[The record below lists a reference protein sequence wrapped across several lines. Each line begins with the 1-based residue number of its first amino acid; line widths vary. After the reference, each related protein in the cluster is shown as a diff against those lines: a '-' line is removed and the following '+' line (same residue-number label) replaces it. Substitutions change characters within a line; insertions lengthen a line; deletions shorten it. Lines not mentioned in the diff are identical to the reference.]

1 VKCLTLIPVLLLT
14 LSTIIASPK
23 ELNSPCAS
31 ATWTG
36 AVSTNWNVAGN
47 WSNNTI
53 PSSSTNITI
62 PSNLSRY
69 PVISLANAN
78 AATITLSSGSGA
90 QPTLTISAF
99 TLTVAGNLHIDAGT
113 MTQSGGTIN
122 VTAGTFNVTGHL
134 TQTGG
139 TLFSSVALSILS
151 SGVVGQSAGIIHLAN
166 AIGTLP
172 TDNITVS
179 SNGTINQSGGQI
191 DVLDITIQNN
201 AAYNQ
206 SGTGLLKLYEDYMN
220 SGSFVSTGGTIEF
233 ANDNSSSS
241 WPSTTATDQFYDV
254 TVDAGVTTN
263 FDKAGTLK
271 VAGDWTND
279 GSVFIFTSTVIIEFD
294 GSTPQTIGGI
304 GTSIFYGLYMTG
316 SGVKTAATSILAFVL
331 DNGGPS
337 NSAATLDMGANSLFA
352 LSLDNTGSTIKFS
365 GTTNGMAIATGTVIY
380 SGTAQT
386 MASGTYNVVTVVSG
400 GTKTAGGAMTASS
413 LNLNSGSTFDIAGN
427 TLTLNGAVTGT
438 GVLKGSSTSNLVIG
452 GAAAGTLSFD
462 QTSAATRSLKN
473 LTFNSGS
480 SATLGSALDV
490 YGDILLTASTLD
502 LNAKNLTLK
511 STSTYTARIG
521 NLTGSTLSNATNVT
535 MERFIKDAGGA
546 TGGRRY
552 RLLGPTV
559 NTSGSIKANW
569 MEGAMNPAIG
579 VNVNPVPGYGTQI
592 TGIGGNTNGFDVTQS
607 NQASLYLT
615 TNGSTLNYTAV
626 SNTSG
631 TLNAKTG
638 YFLFIRGDRSMS
650 MTLASAPNLPTSS
663 TTLRTTGSL
672 ITGTQTGFTNTLVGG
687 AGKLNLITN
696 PYPSA
701 IDWALVQPACSNI
714 TQYYTMWDPE
724 IGTRGAFVTVKT
736 DGTKSNSSSAAT
748 TKIQSGQ
755 AFFVEASGSSTP
767 AVSIQEGHKSTG
779 DNSGVFRNAGDP
791 AESFAIDLYTQMPD
805 SSFRNADGVLA
816 VYDNNYSASIDGD
829 DANEINNWDENIA
842 ITRENNHLSI
852 ESRPVIV
859 AVDTLPLFMNNMKQ
873 QTYQF
878 VFTPT
883 SFTNTYLKAE
893 LIDNFLGTRSQLSVL
908 NSTTVTFD
916 ITSDPASKA
925 TNRFSVVFGPSGPL
939 PVTFTEIKAYKQ
951 NTAIAVEWKVANQM
965 NIHHYEIERSTDGAS
980 FSYLATQAASG
991 NNGSNATYTYTDI
1004 NPKAGDNFYRVR
1016 SVGVG
1021 GDVKYSSIVKV
1032 NIAKTNAG
1040 INVYPNP
1047 VVGATMGLQFNNID
1061 KGNYNISMFNSM
1073 GQKVFG
1079 STLQHTGGNATKMIE
1094 LPAAMAPGV
1103 YEVLISGGD
1112 NVKINL
1118 RVTK

>member
-14 LSTIIASPK
+14 VSTMIASPK
-23 ELNSPCAS
+23 ELNSPCVA

-47 WSNNTI
+47 WSNSAI
-53 PSSSTNITI
+53 PSSSTNVTI

-78 AATITLSSGSGA
+78 AASITLSSGSGA
-90 QPTLTISAF
+90 QPTLTVSAF
-99 TLTVAGNLHIDAGT
+99 TLTVAGNLAVNAGT

-122 VTAGTFNVTGHL
+122 VTAGSFNVAGHL

-139 TLFSSVALSILS
+139 TLLSSVILTVMS
-151 SGVVGQSAGIIHLAN
+151 NGVLAQSAGIIHLAST
-166 AIGTLP
+166 IGTTP
-172 TDNITVS
+172 TDNIAIS
-179 SNGTINQSGGQI
+179 PNGTINQSGGTI
-191 DVLDITIQNN
+191 DALDITIQNN
-201 AAYNQ
+201 ATYNQ
-206 SGTGLLKLYEDYMN
+206 SGTGLLKLYEDYIN
-220 SGSFVSTGGTIEF
+220 SGSFISTSGTIEF
-233 ANDNSSSS
+233 ADNATTSS
-241 WPSTTATDQFYDV
+241 WPTATATDQFYDV
-254 TVDAGVTTN
+254 TVDAGVTAN
-263 FDKAGTLK
+263 FDKAGTIK
-271 VAGDWTND
+271 IAGDWTND
-279 GSVFIFTSTVIIEFD
+279 GFVLVLTSSDIIEFN
-294 GSTPQTIGGI
+294 GSNPQTIGGS

-316 SGVKTAATSILAFVL
+316 SGVKTAAITILAFVL
-331 DNGGPS
+331 DNGGSS
-337 NSAATLDMGANSLFA
+337 NTAATLDMGSNALIA
-352 LSLDNTGSTIKFS
+352 LSLDNTGGTIKFS
-365 GTTNGMAIATGTVIY
+365 GATNGMAIATGTVTY

-386 MASGTYNVVTVVSG
+386 MASGTYNAISVVAA
-400 GTKTAGGAMTASS
+400 GTKTAGGAITASS

-438 GVLKGSSTSNLVIG
+438 GVLKGSSTSNMVI
-452 GAAAGTLSFD
+452 GAAAGTLNFD

-480 SATLGSALDV
+480 SATLGNALDV
-490 YGDILLTASTLD
+490 YGDILLTTSTLN
-502 LNAKNLTLK
+502 LATKNLTLK
-511 STSTYTARIG
+511 STSSYTARIG

-535 MERFIKDAGGA
+535 VERFIKDAGGA

-569 MEGAMNPAIG
+569 MEGGMNTAIG

-592 TGIGGNTNGFDVTQS
+592 TGAGGNTNGFDVTQS

-615 TNGSTLNYTAV
+615 TNGSTLNYTSI

-638 YFLFIRGDRSMS
+638 YFLFIRGDRSMA

-672 ITGTQTGFTNTLVGG
+672 ITGTQTGFTNALIGG

-767 AVSIQEGHKSTG
+767 AVSLQEGHKSTG
-779 DNSGVFRNAGDP
+779 DNSGVFRGAGDP

-805 SSFRNADGVLA
+805 STFRNADGVLA
-816 VYDNNYSASIDGD
+816 VYDNNYSESIDGD

-842 ITRENNHLSI
+842 IARESNRLAI

-893 LIDNFLGTRSQLSVL
+893 LIDNFLGTRSQLSVV

-916 ITSDPASKA
+916 ITADPASKA
-925 TNRFSVVFGPSGPL
+925 TNRFEVVFGPSGPL

-951 NTAIAVEWKVANQM
+951 NAAIAVEWKVANQV

-991 NNGSNATYTYTDI
+991 NNGSDATYNYTDI
-1004 NPKAGDNFYRVR
+1004 NAKAGDNFYRVR
-1016 SVGVG
+1016 SVGIG
-1021 GDVKYSSIVKV
+1021 GDIKYSSIVKV

-1040 INVYPNP
+1040 ISVYPNP
-1047 VVGATMGLQFNNID
+1047 VVGATMGLQFSNID

-1079 STLQHTGGNATKMIE
+1079 STVQHSGGNATKMIE
-1094 LPAAMAPGV
+1094 LPNAMAPGV